1 MIKYQISTI
10 NLFKMASLY
19 LFSNLPMDLIKNIL
33 TFNANFVI
41 RRGDIMTIKK
51 IPKNDI
57 RYEMLIKKPEI
68 NANPC
73 ITRNYISHSYACL
86 PKHDGDMAPHFL
98 ISGKDTKGAFI
109 LLRLRGTKL
118 YPGHKPYTYVYH
130 YLK

>member
-1 MIKYQISTI
+1 
-10 NLFKMASLY
+10 MASLY

-41 RRGDIMTIKK
+41 RRGEIMSIKK
-51 IPKNDI
+51 IPKDDP
-57 RYEMLIKKPEI
+57 RYCMLMQKPKIKENKLV
-68 NANPC
+68 NA
-73 ITRNYISHSYACL
+73 TYKSHSYTCL

-98 ISGKDTKGAFI
+98 ISGKDAKGDFI

>member
-1 MIKYQISTI
+1 
-10 NLFKMASLY
+10 
-19 LFSNLPMDLIKNIL
+19 MDLIKNIL
-33 TFNANFVI
+33 TFNKNFVI
-41 RRGDIMTIKK
+41 RRGEIMTIKK
-51 IPKNDI
+51 IPKDDI

-73 ITRNYISHSYACL
+73 ITRNYISQSYACL

-98 ISGKDTKGAFI
+98 ISGKDVTGDFI

-130 YLK
+130 YLN

>member
-1 MIKYQISTI
+1 
-10 NLFKMASLY
+10 MASLY

-41 RRGDIMTIKK
+41 RRGEIMTIKK
-51 IPKNDI
+51 IPKNDP
-57 RYEMLIKKPEI
+57 RYCMLLQKP
-68 NANPC
+68 
-73 ITRNYISHSYACL
+73 TYKSYSYACL

-98 ISGKDTKGAFI
+98 ISGKDAKGDFI